1 MKTRQEMVYD
11 FMVALAT
18 NYEAMY
24 GEVFANESHINA
36 FNRAA
41 EEICKRA
48 EKLADLYL
56 EDYS

>member
-18 NYEAMY
+18 NYESMY
-24 GEVFANESHINA
+24 EEVFKNEGHVNA
-36 FNRAA
+36 FNRTA